1 MEGSWGWSFLEV
13 SFLSRVRDTV
23 MCFPKVKNTWASA
36 STSLT
41 SVSSPVKW
49 EEPPIL
55 QQQPLR
61 GKGSQGPVG
70 VRTAG
75 AEQRPA

>member
-1 MEGSWGWSFLEV
+1 MEGSWGGSFSEV

-23 MCFPKVKNTWASA
+23 MRFPKVKNTWESS

-41 SVSSPVKW
+41 SVSSSVKW

-55 QQQPLR
+55 QQHLLR
-61 GKGSQGPVG
+61 GKWCQGPVG
-70 VRTAG
+70 VRTVG
-75 AEQRPA
+75 AEQRLA

>member
-23 MCFPKVKNTWASA
+23 MCFPKVENTWASA
-36 STSLT
+36 STSPT
-41 SVSSPVKW
+41 SVSSSVKW

-55 QQQPLR
+55 QQQLLR